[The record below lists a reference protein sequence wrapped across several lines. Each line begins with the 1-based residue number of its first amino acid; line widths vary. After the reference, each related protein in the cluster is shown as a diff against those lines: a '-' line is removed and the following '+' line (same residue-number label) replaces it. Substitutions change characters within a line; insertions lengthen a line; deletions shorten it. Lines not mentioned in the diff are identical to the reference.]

1 MTKFLKLEQVIAYH
15 DKMIDQYGGLHGIRD
30 LGLLKSALEMPKA
43 TAFGQDLH
51 PTIYDKA
58 AAYLFHIVKN
68 HPFNDGN
75 KRAGAFAA
83 CVFLDVNGI
92 SVDFS
97 DEQYETLVIEVAE
110 GKTNKQQIA
119 MFFESL
125 VTQI

>member
-1 MTKFLKLEQVIAYH
+1 MTRFLKIEQVITFH
-15 DKMIDQYGGLHGIRD
+15 DQMIEQYGGLHGMRD
-30 LGLLKSALEMPKA
+30 LGLLESALAMPRA

-51 PTIYDKA
+51 PTVYDKA

-83 CVFLDVNGI
+83 CVFLSANGI

-97 DEQYETLVIEVAE
+97 DEKYEVLVVAVAE
-110 GKTNKQQIA
+110 GKADKQQIA
-119 MFFESL
+119 QFFEE
-125 VTQI
+125 